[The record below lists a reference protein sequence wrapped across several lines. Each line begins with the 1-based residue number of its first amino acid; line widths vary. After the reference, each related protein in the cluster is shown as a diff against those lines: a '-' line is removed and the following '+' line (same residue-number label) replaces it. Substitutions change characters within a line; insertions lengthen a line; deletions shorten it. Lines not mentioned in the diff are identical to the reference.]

1 MATLTTNVQQ
11 YGTNITASPVT
22 LTGSVFAVG
31 TTTIFVLNSSG
42 SFISWQ
48 NGRSAFLNTL
58 SAIPAFTAFQIRPG
72 GNISTNDAVFSFGTA
87 ISGSGTSNNAFS
99 SGFGA

>member
-1 MATLTTNVQQ
+1 MAALTSGIQK

-22 LTGSVFAVG
+22 LEGSPFAVG
-31 TTTIFVLNSSG
+31 DTTIFVLNPSG

-58 SAIPAFTAFQIRPG
+58 SAIPAYTAFQVRPG
-72 GNISTNDAVFSFGTA
+72 GGLTTDDTVFSFGTA
-87 ISGSGTSNNAFS
+87 ISSGTTTVVNSNSLLF
-99 SGFGA
+99 